1 MVVGTAREY
10 NDLQGEHGVANIS
23 LSLELQVCS
32 TCPTPTESDET
43 SSMTIVPIHTTDA
56 LSTTLLTTQ
65 QSGTTTDVASTAEES
80 KPNTTHSFTR
90 TTSMI
95 AGIGMYTI
103 LMANKITISDNIIVY

>member
-43 SSMTIVPIHTTDA
+43 SSMTIVPIYTTDA

-65 QSGTTTDVASTAEES
+65 QSGTTTGVASTAEKS
-80 KPNTTHSFTR
+80 KQTCTD
-90 TTSMI
+90 I
-95 AGIGMYTI
+95 QYTI
-103 LMANKITISDNIIVY
+103 ILITYCDFVGHQYCIHTHGH